1 MINQL
6 LVLGQKLKRYLKE
19 KITIKHLWKNLLAFL
34 IYGEVDEEKLI
45 ELLDKK
51 IQIRLE

>member
-19 KITIKHLWKNLLAFL
+19 KITIKAPVEKATGFSYLW
-34 IYGEVDEEKLI
+34 
-45 ELLDKK
+45 
-51 IQIRLE
+51 RS